1 MSERNAAVK
10 QPVALAL
17 GWAVVLI
24 PTVWGVWQTIVKSLA
39 LFR

>member
-1 MSERNAAVK
+1 MNERNAAG
-10 QPVALAL
+10 QPVAVAL

-24 PTVWGVWQTIVKSLA
+24 PTVWGVWQTIMKSLA